1 MQLIKCRW
9 AILKP
14 ICVVSLRYLGF
25 YYIRTFGQIIL
36 YKTTV
41 LLAFLRTELY
51 FSWLYNLFL
60 FYCLLKKLLISLIN
74 QLKKDH
80 CENGGTR
87 NCPVRNRLYKYSNG
101 QIDLAKMDWESLI
114 DTYLKDNGKNG
125 VYVEDQKTRPADLSI
140 SPCSLDRKTFRLQ
153 GSIYSD
159 KSWL

>member
-1 MQLIKCRW
+1 M
-9 AILKP
+9 
-14 ICVVSLRYLGF
+14 F
-25 YYIRTFGQIIL
+25 F
-36 YKTTV
+36 V
-41 LLAFLRTELY
+41 LLSVEKTLY
-51 FSWLYNLFL
+51 FSH
-60 FYCLLKKLLISLIN
+60 KPA
-74 QLKKDH
+74 KKDH

-140 SPCSLDRKTFRLQ
+140 SPCSLDRKTFRLP
-153 GSIYSD
+153 GSIYSH